1 MLLLGEAL
9 LRLRRLR
16 GPLFGFGHARIWLL
30 LIVLVLIL
38 VVSFVNNRN
47 NRNRR

>member
-1 MLLLGEAL
+1 MLLVAETL
-9 LRLRRLR
+9 LRIRRLR

-30 LIVLVLIL
+30 VIVLVLVL
-38 VVSFVNNRN
+38 VVAWV

>member
-1 MLLLGEAL
+1 MLLVLETL
-9 LRLRRLR
+9 LRIRRLR

-30 LIVLVLIL
+30 VVVLIL
-38 VVSFVNNRN
+38 VLVMAWV